1 MKFQL
6 MSRVCIGLLFIIL
19 GNQSFAQQ
27 KETQTLSPVTVV
39 TSNINADVVKAFEK
53 SFQNAINPVWYI
65 VDGKFLVKFVEAN
78 LTHHVLYKKNGSLIY
93 NITFGSE
100 KNVPSQVKKLVA
112 QNYFDYNIVGAT
124 NIQDSKRDV
133 WEIKL
138 TDKEKLISIFV
149 ENDVV
154 EEVSSYQKAI

>member
-1 MKFQL
+1 MKFQF
-6 MSRVCIGLLFIIL
+6 MSRIYIGLLFIIL

-27 KETQTLSPVTVV
+27 KETQTLLPVTVV
-39 TSNINADVVKAFEK
+39 SSNINADVVKAFEK
-53 SFQNAINPVWYI
+53 SFQNAVNPVWYI
-65 VDGKFLVKFVEAN
+65 IDGKFLVKFVEAN

-100 KNVPSQVKKLVA
+100 KNLPSQVKKLVS
-112 QNYFDYNIVGAT
+112 QNYLDYNIVGAT
-124 NIQDSKRDV
+124 NIQDRSRDV

-138 TDKEKLISIFV
+138 ADNEKLISIFV